1 MTVRNDD
8 VSTGQCP
15 ACHSVVPAASFC
27 GACGARVSA
36 PVTGLNTVLRP
47 SVFATAHRETL
58 WLPRVS
64 STLFPRFPGRI
75 RRPFR
80 IGLIIVLIGLI
91 VCSLARFAGPAGVF
105 TINGWPL
112 LFLIY
117 VWQSDAFRDIPARI
131 MVAATVIGIVTGAG
145 WWLAAGSVLAGNYGV
160 STATSLAL
168 TKVVDTGFLITLGG
182 TALMLVPAVVGRLF
196 PMTVRESLDGF
207 VVGAFGA
214 LWFQTAAAT
223 ATLAPQFAEGLMREQ
238 SSTRLLADALT
249 YGVATPLATTAA
261 GGLVG
266 LSLWFRPDRREGRDP
281 RRART
286 ALTLFTVLA
295 VGTYVGV
302 WAVDAQEYPR
312 VMDVSLKLGLA
323 VLALLITRCAVQI
336 ALLHEAPDPSTG
348 QPLLCV
354 HCERV
359 VPDMPFCSACGAAAR
374 ASSRTSRR
382 LRHEKPPRE
391 MVSG

>member
-1 MTVRNDD
+1 
-8 VSTGQCP
+8 
-15 ACHSVVPAASFC
+15 
-27 GACGARVSA
+27 
-36 PVTGLNTVLRP
+36 
-47 SVFATAHRETL
+47 
-58 WLPRVS
+58 
-64 STLFPRFPGRI
+64 
-75 RRPFR
+75 
-80 IGLIIVLIGLI
+80 
-91 VCSLARFAGPAGVF
+91 
-105 TINGWPL
+105 
-112 LFLIY
+112 
-117 VWQSDAFRDIPARI
+117 

-196 PMTVRESLDGF
+196 PVTVRESLDGF

-281 RRART
+281 RR
-286 ALTLFTVLA
+286 
-295 VGTYVGV
+295 
-302 WAVDAQEYPR
+302 PR